1 MTRNAPASTESQTVT
16 RRTRELA
23 QRARVRAAAT
33 VAKAVHPHR
42 GVAAAV
48 PAAATAL
55 REGMAPAAV
64 AAETRRWLPRA
75 ALVGALGAVTIVA
88 PLTGFVQS
96 GSAAAATGPQVTI
109 ADRLTEEQ
117 EVVQEAAELTADPT
131 AEARAVTTA
140 SRDYVREALVCPVE
154 STANGTLSAVMD
166 SETAAPDVIMPI
178 AEGSYRLTSSY
189 GYRTYPFAGMH
200 EGTDFAG
207 SLGTPLHAVADGVVT
222 YVGGPRDGR
231 TGTIVIIQATVD
243 GQSVDFWYGHQYPE
257 GPTVSVGQEV
267 EAGDVIGAI
276 GNSGRSTGPHLH
288 FEVHTPDG
296 QTTVDPL
303 AWLQSHGA
311 QPVQNAC

>member
-1 MTRNAPASTESQTVT
+1 
-16 RRTRELA
+16 
-23 QRARVRAAAT
+23 
-33 VAKAVHPHR
+33 
-42 GVAAAV
+42 
-48 PAAATAL
+48 
-55 REGMAPAAV
+55 
-64 AAETRRWLPRA
+64 
-75 ALVGALGAVTIVA
+75 
-88 PLTGFVQS
+88 
-96 GSAAAATGPQVTI
+96 
-109 ADRLTEEQ
+109 
-117 EVVQEAAELTADPT
+117 
-131 AEARAVTTA
+131 
-140 SRDYVREALVCPVE
+140 
-154 STANGTLSAVMD
+154 MD
-166 SETAAPDVIMPI
+166 SETAAPDVIMPV

-231 TGTIVIIQATVD
+231 TGTIVIIHATVD